1 MNYVAEIVKPAE
13 RKVTRLSDLTDSQ
26 QQAIR
31 RIPAEKDAV
40 NVPLAATR
48 PNAIFTGQ
56 ERFDAEQAGVFRRHA
71 VPVAVAALLPE
82 PGSVVAV
89 EAYGKPLLVTRTR
102 ADEVRVFINAC
113 QHKGAKLIED
123 RAVHKQGRMVCPYHA
138 WTYGLDGKLIG
149 VARSDMFEGVIKSE
163 RGLKELPST
172 VWGGVVYAQLD
183 GGELDVSNLSE
194 QIDADFAA
202 LGIPTAHVYGT
213 KTFDLKANWKLVL
226 EPFLEGYHVQRLHA
240 ASIGALFVDAPS
252 MVDTFGANIRQV
264 SGRIGYEPAM
274 LDEDAGMNVHKLVT
288 HAYTAFPNV
297 VVVTSQYYT
306 SLMILMPYG
315 VDRTIVHYYM
325 LTPGPAT
332 TPKAEEVFERSYD
345 LILKVFAGEDFRAAQ
360 ISQVGLSAGVPETTI
375 YCGLEENVIRYYDAF
390 EALLREHGSN
400 DAETVRHHA

>member
-1 MNYVAEIVKPAE
+1 MNFVAEIAKPAG
-13 RKVTRLSDLTDSQ
+13 RRVTRLSDLTDSQ
-26 QQAIR
+26 QEAIR

-48 PNAIFTGQ
+48 PNAIFTGR
-56 ERFDAEQAGVFRRHA
+56 ERFEAEQANIFQSHA
-71 VPVAVAALLPE
+71 MPVALAAVLQE

-89 EAYGKPLLVTRTR
+89 EAYGKPLLITRTR
-102 ADEVRVFINAC
+102 ADEIKVFINAC
-113 QHKGAKLIED
+113 QHKGAKLVED
-123 RAVHKQGRMVCPYHA
+123 CAVHKQGRMVCPYHA

-149 VARSDMFEGVIKSE
+149 VARADMFEGVMKE
-163 RGLKELPST
+163 QRGLKELPSK

-183 GGELDVSNLSE
+183 GQPLNVSQLHE

-202 LGIPTAHVYGT
+202 LGIPSAHVYGR
-213 KTFDLKANWKLVL
+213 KTFDLKANWKVVL

-252 MVDTFGANIRQV
+252 MVDTFGVNIRQV
-264 SGRIGYEPAM
+264 SGRIGYEPSM
-274 LDEDAGMNVHKLVT
+274 LDEDPEMNVHKLVT

-297 VVVTSQYYT
+297 VIVTSQYYT
-306 SLMILMPYG
+306 SVMILMPYD

-345 LILKVFAGEDFRAAQ
+345 LILKVFSGEDFRAAQ
-360 ISQVGLSAGVPETTI
+360 ISQEGLAAGVPESTV
-375 YCGLEENVIRYYDAF
+375 YCGLSENVIR
-390 EALLREHGSN
+390 
-400 DAETVRHHA
+400 

>member
-1 MNYVAEIVKPAE
+1 MNFVAEIAKPAG
-13 RKVTRLSDLTDSQ
+13 RRVTRLSDLTDSQ
-26 QQAIR
+26 QEAIR

-48 PNAIFTGQ
+48 PNAIFTGR
-56 ERFDAEQAGVFRRHA
+56 ERFEAEQANIFQSHA
-71 VPVAVAALLPE
+71 MPVALAAVLQE

-89 EAYGKPLLVTRTR
+89 EAYGKPLLITRTR
-102 ADEVRVFINAC
+102 ADEIKVFINAC
-113 QHKGAKLIED
+113 QHKGAKLVED
-123 RAVHKQGRMVCPYHA
+123 CAVHKQGRMVCPYHA

-149 VARSDMFEGVIKSE
+149 VARADMFEGVMKE
-163 RGLKELPST
+163 QRGLKELPSK

-183 GGELDVSNLSE
+183 GQPLNVSQLHE

-202 LGIPTAHVYGT
+202 LGIPSAHVYGR
-213 KTFDLKANWKLVL
+213 KTFDLKANWKVVL

-252 MVDTFGANIRQV
+252 MVDTFGVNIRQV
-264 SGRIGYEPAM
+264 SGRIGYEPSM
-274 LDEDAGMNVHKLVT
+274 LDEDPEMNVHKLVT

-297 VVVTSQYYT
+297 VIVTSQYYT
-306 SLMILMPYG
+306 SVMILMPYD

-345 LILKVFAGEDFRAAQ
+345 LILKVFSGEDFRAAQ
-360 ISQVGLSAGVPETTI
+360 ISQEGLAAGVPESTV
-375 YCGLEENVIRYYDAF
+375 YCGLEENVIRYYEAL
-390 EALLREHGSN
+390 EALL
-400 DAETVRHHA
+400 

>member
-1 MNYVAEIVKPAE
+1 MNFVAEIAKPAE
-13 RKVTRLSDLTDSQ
+13 RKVTRLVDLTESQ
-26 QQAIR
+26 QEAIR

-48 PNAIFTGQ
+48 PNAIFTGR
-56 ERFDAEQAGVFRRHA
+56 ERYDAEQTNIFQSHA
-71 VPVAVAALLPE
+71 VPIGLAAVLPQPGSAVAI
-82 PGSVVAV
+82 
-89 EAYGKPLLVTRTR
+89 EAYGKPLLLTRTR
-102 ADEVRVFINAC
+102 ADEIKVFINAC

-123 RAVHKQGRMVCPYHA
+123 CSVHKQGRMVCPYHA

-149 VARSDMFEGVIKSE
+149 VARADMFEGVIKDQ

-183 GGELDVSNLSE
+183 GEPLNIAQLHD

-202 LGIPTAHVYGT
+202 LGIPDAHVYGR
-213 KTFDLKANWKLVL
+213 KTFDLKANWKVVL

-252 MVDTFGANIRQV
+252 VSHTFGVNIRQV
-264 SGRIGYEPAM
+264 SGRIGYEPSM
-274 LDEDAGMNVHKLVT
+274 LDEDPEMNVHKLVT

-297 VVVTSQYYT
+297 VIVTSQYYT
-306 SLMILMPYG
+306 SVMILMPYD

-325 LTPGPAT
+325 LTPGQAT

-345 LILKVFAGEDFRAAQ
+345 LILKVFSGEDFRAAQ
-360 ISQVGLSAGVPETTI
+360 ISQAGLAAGVPETTV
-375 YCGLEENVIRYYDAF
+375 YCGLEENVIRYYDAL
-390 EALLREHGSN
+390 EALL
-400 DAETVRHHA
+400 